1 MNKNSIFLSITLA
14 FISLFILLII
24 SLFILLHD
32 IHKRENFVNAK
43 RSFDIAHLVLKEMK
57 HKGYVSQELK
67 ESLELFDFIYLEDKQ
82 SILRNDDLHL
92 IWKNDKRKVKLT
104 RYDLDGKN
112 YLYIKLHKTAILL
125 LDKNEIVNSKN
136 YILAVFAF
144 LFIGFFLLYLRT
156 IKKLQPLATLQK
168 QVKTIGEENFDIEC
182 ATDKRDEISQLANEF
197 DKTAKKLKNLKES
210 RNIFIRN
217 IMHELKTPI
226 AKGQFL
232 TQLPDTQA
240 NKESMQKVFYRLE
253 ALINEFASIEELI
266 STKKVLTKKEYYL
279 SDIVDNASDIL
290 MNQDKNLIQSF
301 ENIKVNVDFKLFSIA
316 VKNLIDNGIKYSKN
330 RVVTVKT
337 KGSIILF
344 ENAGA
349 QLDYPLESYFEAF
362 FQSETKSTQSF
373 GLGLYIVKHILDAN
387 GMKLEYKYENGV
399 NRFAIIT

>member
-82 SILRNDDLHL
+82 SILRNNDLHL

-197 DKTAKKLKNLKES
+197 DKTAKNLKNLKES

-344 ENAGA
+344 ENVGA

-373 GLGLYIVKHILDAN
+373 GLGLYLVDSILKVHDKVLAH
-387 GMKLEYKYENGV
+387 EYEDGV
-399 NRFAIIT
+399 NRFIFA